1 MWMLL
6 WITVDKI
13 ESLISHQF
21 IKVIFPQINTPNSNR
36 TLNKKGINTKYYGR
50 YQHLQSKA

>member
-1 MWMLL
+1 MLL